1 MSILGGGSYK
11 LRSFFV
17 VSAVSSVLLE
27 CDDWD
32 AATAECSDDDDEW
45 NVLHCLVDCIDG
57 ALRRTDGDWCVASD
71 DIVVI
76 QADDELMDAMNVKT
90 NTTADIM
97 LDDSS

>member
-1 MSILGGGSYK
+1 
-11 LRSFFV
+11 
-17 VSAVSSVLLE
+17 
-27 CDDWD
+27 
-32 AATAECSDDDDEW
+32 
-45 NVLHCLVDCIDG
+45 
-57 ALRRTDGDWCVASD
+57 VASD